1 MSTTTRSLTAAHA
14 EVKAE
19 ITRTDTKTGLLL
31 AFVGA
36 VLAGVWTVA
45 RDLPLTLPAYIEGG
59 LGMVLLVVAAG
70 LLLRSTRPNLRG
82 RHGFPL
88 WATLTAEEI
97 TAAVATDLVTDIGW
111 LSSGVDAM
119 ECARRAGHSIAVLH
133 KVYAKVLDQTRERA
147 NDRNDAAL
155 REWNEPA

>member
-1 MSTTTRSLTAAHA
+1 MSTTRSLKDVHS

-36 VLAGVWTVA
+36 VLAGAWTVA
-45 RDLPLTLPAYIEGG
+45 RDLPLTIPSCLAGL

-70 LLLRSTRPNLRG
+70 LLLRSTRPNLSG

-97 TAAVATDLVTDIGW
+97 TESAVTDVAADIAGLSRLAVAKFTCL
-111 LSSGVDAM
+111 
-119 ECARRAGHSIAVLH
+119 RRAVDLTMAGGALLIL
-133 KVYAKVLDQTRERA
+133 
-147 NDRNDAAL
+147 AAL
-155 REWNEPA
+155 LTAGGAR

>member
-1 MSTTTRSLTAAHA
+1 MSTTDRNLTAAHA

-36 VLAGVWTVA
+36 VLAGAWTVA
-45 RDLPLTLPAYIEGG
+45 RDLPLTGPAYVVGG

-97 TAAVATDLVTDIGW
+97 TAAVARDLATDIAG
-111 LSSGVDAM
+111 LSRLAVAKFT
-119 ECARRAGHSIAVLH
+119 CLRRAVDLTLTGGALLSL
-133 KVYAKVLDQTRERA
+133 
-147 NDRNDAAL
+147 AAL
-155 REWNEPA
+155 ITAGGAL